1 MSFALEMAAVA
12 VGTYL
17 LRASVI
23 LAAASQHMPA
33 RWEATLRLIPP
44 AVLSALVANALVF
57 DGDHVRSFGPWYVAL
72 ALAAIVAARTRSV
85 GWTLLSGMVAV
96 WALSAVW

>member
-1 MSFALEMAAVA
+1 MSFALEMLAVA

-23 LAAASQHMPA
+23 LAATSRRIPA
-33 RWEATLRLIPP
+33 RFESTLRLIPP
-44 AVLSALVANALVF
+44 AVLSALVANALLF
-57 DGDHVRSFGPWYVAL
+57 DGGDVRPFGPWYVAL
-72 ALAAIVAARTRSV
+72 ALAALVAARTRSV